1 MNTINYNTNIN
12 NNTNVN
18 YTTKTLVDSSSILWT
33 MEYDKSDNS
42 VTLVSDYA
50 VAGSCAIISQYSM
63 DNALGHTIPEQV
75 LSSAQ
80 DMIAQDGARR
90 DPMDFIIDEYAGV
103 TSSRTFA

>member
-1 MNTINYNTNIN
+1 MDTNIYN
-12 NNTNVN
+12 
-18 YTTKTLVDSSSILWT
+18 TKTLVDSNNILWT
-33 MEYDKSDNS
+33 MDYDVSDNT

-63 DNALGHTIPEQV
+63 DNATGQDIPEQI

-90 DPMDFIIDEYAGV
+90 DPVDFIIDEYAGV
-103 TSSRTFA
+103 SSSRTFA